1 MGEKINSQARIFVIT
16 EILYQNHTAG
26 LTNKELARAVGTTET
41 NVCRDMALFEQ
52 YGWAERNASGR
63 WRLSPKFGG
72 ISGQIVK
79 SYQKARL
86 SLSEDEARYASAMQ

>member
-1 MGEKINSQARIFVIT
+1 MNEKINSQARIFVET
-16 EILYQNHTAG
+16 EILCQNHMAG
-26 LTNKELARAVGTTET
+26 LTNKELAKAVGTTET

-52 YGWAERNASGR
+52 YGWAERNTSGR

-72 ISGQIVK
+72 ISGQIAK

>member
-1 MGEKINSQARIFVIT
+1 MNEKLSSQERIFAET
-16 EILYQNHTAG
+16 EILCENHMAG
-26 LTNKELARAVGTTET
+26 ISNKELARLVGTSEQ
-41 NVCRDMALFEQ
+41 NICRDLALFEQ
-52 YGWAERNASGR
+52 SGWAERNASGR

-72 ISGQIVK
+72 IAGQIAK

>member
-1 MGEKINSQARIFVIT
+1 MSNKINSQARIFVET
-16 EILYQNHTAG
+16 EILCQNHTVG
-26 LTNKELARAVGTTET
+26 LANKELAKAVGTSET
-41 NVCRDMALFEQ
+41 NICRDMALFEL
-52 YGWAERNASGR
+52 YGWAEKNANGR

-72 ISGQIVK
+72 ISGQVAK